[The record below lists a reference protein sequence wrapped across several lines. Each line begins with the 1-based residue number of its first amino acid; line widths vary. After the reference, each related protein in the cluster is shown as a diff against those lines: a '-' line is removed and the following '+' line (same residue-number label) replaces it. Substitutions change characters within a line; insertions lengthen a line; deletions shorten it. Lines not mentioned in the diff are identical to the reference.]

1 MILFHHNSSS
11 ITHSSQMPLFCRT
24 SFHNRIGWGQKS
36 PSPARIRQ
44 EDRRV
49 MIGVTARA
57 RPGALGSR
65 GAHRGAAGGRSP
77 RTPRRVDALD
87 ARPTF
92 AAGRGVSVRRGDPRG
107 GVSEERGRCRGA
119 PGVATAAVPI
129 AGGATSIPQQLW
141 CNPIFRTGFIGWFS
155 AQVLKVSD
163 PEPVSRFPVCEM
175 K

>member
-1 MILFHHNSSS
+1 
-11 ITHSSQMPLFCRT
+11 
-24 SFHNRIGWGQKS
+24 
-36 PSPARIRQ
+36 
-44 EDRRV
+44 

-107 GVSEERGRCRGA
+107 GVSEERGRCRVA

-163 PEPVSRFPVCEM
+163 PEPVSRVLFA